1 MKILVTGAN
10 SPLGS
15 FFIRRLLET
24 FNDCSILALSR
35 TKLDVEDE
43 RLEELHFDLVLND
56 FIIDKK
62 FDIIVHAAAIVPNK
76 MKNVFELFQVNEEGS
91 FNLFKRIKFGNNALV
106 LNISTSSVYDHPE
119 ADNLF
124 EYSQKTTT
132 NQYGM
137 TKLNFENMLTNF
149 FKNSSVSLLSIRL
162 PVVLVK
168 DVKNN
173 FMSKW
178 LELIKNGKPI
188 ELSHPN
194 ALFNACIHSE
204 DIFQFF
210 LEFMGQSKT
219 KNLTCNLSS
228 KKPIKVIEVAKLMME
243 SLNTSVPIIE
253 REASKPAQLIS
264 HTLAHENGF
273 LPRSVED
280 SIRLF
285 TSE

>member
-15 FFIRRLLET
+15 FFIIRLLDT
-24 FNDCSILALSR
+24 FDDCSILALSR
-35 TKLDVEDE
+35 TKLDFNDE
-43 RLEELHFDLVLND
+43 RLEEIHFDLVLDD

-62 FDIIVHAAAIVPNK
+62 FDIIIHAAACVPNK
-76 MKNVFELFQVNEEGS
+76 MKNVFELIQVNEEGS
-91 FNLFKRIKFGNNALV
+91 FNLFKRIKFSNNALV
-106 LNISTSSVYDHPE
+106 LNISSSSVYDHPE
-119 ADNLF
+119 VDNLF
-124 EYSQKTTT
+124 EYSKKTTS
-132 NQYGM
+132 NKYGL
-137 TKLNFENMLTNF
+137 TKLNFENKLTNF
-149 FKNSSVSLLSIRL
+149 FKNTTVVLLSIRL
-162 PVVLVK
+162 PVLLVQ

-188 ELSHPN
+188 ELSHPD

-210 LEFMGQSKT
+210 LEFTRQSKT

-228 KKPIKVIEVAKLMME
+228 KKPIKVIEAAKFMMK
-243 SLNTSVPIIE
+243 SLNTSVPIIK

-264 HTLAHENGF
+264 HTLASENGF

-280 SIRLF
+280 SIKLF

>member
-15 FFIRRLLET
+15 FFIRRLLDT
-24 FNDCSILALSR
+24 FDDCSILALSR
-35 TKLDVEDE
+35 TKLDVKDE
-43 RLEELHFDLVLND
+43 RLEELHFDLVLDD

-62 FDIIVHAAAIVPNK
+62 FDIIIHAAAIVPNS
-76 MKNVFELFQVNEEGS
+76 MKNVFELFQVNVEGS
-91 FNLFKRIKFGNNALV
+91 FNLFKRIKFNNNALV
-106 LNISTSSVYDHPE
+106 LNISSSYVYDHPE
-119 ADNLF
+119 AENLF

-132 NQYGM
+132 NQYGL
-137 TKLNFENMLTNF
+137 TKLNFERKLNF
-149 FKNSSVSLLSIRL
+149 FFENTTVSLLSIRL
-162 PVVLVK
+162 PVLLTK
-168 DVKNN
+168 GVKNN

-178 LELIKNGKPI
+178 LELIKNGAPI
-188 ELSHPN
+188 ELFHPD
-194 ALFNACIHSE
+194 ALFNACIHAE

-210 LEFMGQSKT
+210 LEFTRQSKT

-228 KKPIKVIEVAKLMME
+228 KKPIKVIDAAKMMMKF
-243 SLNTSVPIIE
+243 LNTSVPIIE
-253 REASKPAQLIS
+253 REASKPAQLFS
-264 HTLAHENGF
+264 HSLASENGF